1 MSILKYKKGI
11 IIGLIVGIL
20 SIPLA
25 MLGLGSIVGMIFYPL
40 IIIPKIIT
48 QVLFGQSVMSL
59 AIVSVIIY
67 PIIGFLIQYLYLKLK
82 KWNPKNQRFLGT

>member
-82 KWNPKNQRFLGT
+82 K